1 VDKAVRGK
9 GYGRKLIMATH
20 QAAKDKGCGR
30 LYWATQESNATARKL
45 YDSVGQL
52 EFVQYKMA
60 I

>member
-1 VDKAVRGK
+1 
-9 GYGRKLIMATH
+9 MATH

-45 YDSVGQL
+45 YDSIGQL
-52 EFVQYKMA
+52 EYVQYKMA